1 MKNCKCRLPFAV
13 SRDVGVGLVDQM
25 VTGVKDAITCGH
37 YRFGDRMPSIND
49 FARLLGV
56 SCRVP
61 KTALRRLA
69 DEGWIVAQPRKG
81 YLVSNPRIPV
91 WKGRVLIV
99 AVNSQH
105 AMLAGV
111 LRMRDVLE
119 SNGYFVQITF
129 VRYLDDGSLDLR
141 SFKTALFGMY
151 NLAYCQRP
159 VKEIADCLVEA
170 HVPYVLGCARPRP
183 EYLPHDQYYRGCV
196 CGDDGF
202 LPAVAA
208 ALKRAR
214 VVSVSLVNFH
224 DVFDRY
230 AMRLRRF
237 GFDVDVVHTP
247 FEGRYATARRVR
259 DGAARYF
266 AERYGAGCDDALPD
280 AFFFMDDFVAD
291 GALCAFARAGLRIPQ
306 DVKVVTLYNNEVGLA
321 YQADFTRVEYDSR
334 EAADVYAGYLL
345 AILAG
350 RRVAAPSIGFRF
362 VQGETL

>member
-1 MKNCKCRLPFAV
+1 MCGLPFTV
-13 SRDVGVGLVDQM
+13 SRDVGAGLVDQM
-25 VTGVKDAITCGH
+25 VAGVKDAITCGR
-37 YRFGDRMPSIND
+37 YRIGDRLPSIND

-56 SCRVP
+56 SRRVP

-69 DEGWIVAQPRKG
+69 DDGWIVPQLRKG
-81 YLVSNPRIPV
+81 YLVSNPRVPV

-105 AMLAGV
+105 AMLAST
-111 LRMRDVLE
+111 LRLRDVLE
-119 SNGYFVQITF
+119 SNGYLVQITF
-129 VRYLDDGSLDLR
+129 VRYLENGSFDLR
-141 SFKTALFGMY
+141 SFRAALFGTFD
-151 NLAYCQRP
+151 LACCQRP
-159 VKEIADCLVEA
+159 IKEIAECLAESRI
-170 HVPYVLGCARPRP
+170 PYVLGCARPRP
-183 EYLPHDQYYRGCV
+183 EYLPHDQCYRGCV

-202 LPAVAA
+202 VSDVAA
-208 ALKRAR
+208 ALRKAR
-214 VVSVSLVNFH
+214 VRRIAFVNFQ

-230 AMRLRRF
+230 AVRLRRF

-247 FEGRYATARRVR
+247 FEGQYATARRVR

-266 AERYGAGCDDALPD
+266 AERYGAGCDGALPD
-280 AFFFMDDFVAD
+280 AFFFMDDYVAD

-306 DVKVVTLYNNEVGLA
+306 DARVVTLYNNEVGLA

-350 RRVAAPSIGFRF
+350 RRVAAPRIGFRF